1 MYIELSEEHRMLR
14 AAVRNYAEKEIA
26 PLVNDAEE
34 NEKFPVQIMSQLG
47 KLGYLCASHPAQ
59 YGGAEIGM
67 IGECI
72 VTEELSRVAVGIAS
86 ALTSQGGIST
96 VPILEHGTEE
106 QKQKYLVPAIS
117 GEMVAAFGL
126 TEPNAGSDAAAL
138 ETTARRKGDSYI
150 LNGTKLYITNG
161 TICDYVLVAAST
173 DRSKG
178 SRGISAFI
186 VDKGTPGFTA
196 TKMHKFCMRS
206 AETAELVFEDC
217 EIPVA
222 NLIGEEGKGF
232 SYVMECLDAGRIS
245 HAATSVG
252 LAQATYEACLDYV
265 QQREQ
270 FGQPIHKFQATG
282 FKVARMA
289 MEVEAAR
296 WLMYRAAW
304 LYDEGNRRLKE
315 ASMAKLFAS
324 EVVQRAT
331 GDAMQIHGA
340 VAIMSES
347 PIQRYFRDSRR
358 NTITEGTS
366 EIQQLVISRAI
377 GLR

>member
-14 AAVRNYAEKEIA
+14 AAVRDYAEKEIA

-34 NEKFPVQIMSQLG
+34 NEKFPVQIMGQLG

-106 QKQKYLVPAIS
+106 QKQKYLVPAIR

-126 TEPNAGSDAAAL
+126 TEPNAGSDAAAI
-138 ETTARRKGDSYI
+138 ETTARKKGDSYI

-186 VDKGTPGFTA
+186 VDKGTPGFSA

-217 EIPVA
+217 EIPAA
-222 NLIGEEGKGF
+222 NLIGEEGKG
-232 SYVMECLDAGRIS
+232 S
-245 HAATSVG
+245 HSATSVG
-252 LAQATYEACLDYV
+252 LAQAAYEASLDYV

-270 FGQPIHKFQATG
+270 FGQPIHKFQVTG

-289 MEVEAAR
+289 MEIEAAR

-304 LYDEGNRRLKE
+304 LYDEGNRRIKE

-324 EVVQRAT
+324 EVVQRVT
-331 GDAMQIHGA
+331 GDAMQLHGA
-340 VAIMSES
+340 VGIMTES
-347 PIQRYFRDSRR
+347 PVQRYFRDARR

>member
-1 MYIELSEEHRMLR
+1 MYVELSEEHRMLR
-14 AAVRNYAEKEIA
+14 AAVRDYAEKEIA

-34 NEKFPVQIMSQLG
+34 NEKFPVQIMDQLG

-86 ALTSQGGIST
+86 ALISQGGIST

-117 GEMVAAFGL
+117 GAMVAAFGL
-126 TEPNAGSDAAAL
+126 TEPNAGSDAAAI
-138 ETTARRKGDSYI
+138 ETTARKKGDSYI

-217 EIPVA
+217 EIPAA

-245 HAATSVG
+245 HSATSVG
-252 LAQATYEACLDYV
+252 LAQAAYEASLDYV

-289 MEVEAAR
+289 MEIEAAR

-304 LYDEGNRRLKE
+304 LYDEGNRRIKE

-324 EVVQRAT
+324 EVVQRVT
-331 GDAMQIHGA
+331 GDAMQLHGA
-340 VAIMSES
+340 VGIMTES
-347 PIQRYFRDSRR
+347 PVQRYFRDARR

>member
-1 MYIELSEEHRMLR
+1 MYVELSEEHRMLR
-14 AAVRNYAEKEIA
+14 AAVRDYAEKEIA

-34 NEKFPVQIMSQLG
+34 NEKFPVQIMDQLG

-86 ALTSQGGIST
+86 ALISQGGIST

-117 GEMVAAFGL
+117 GAMVAAFGL
-126 TEPNAGSDAAAL
+126 TEPNAGSDAAAI
-138 ETTARRKGDSYI
+138 ETTARKKGDSYI

-217 EIPVA
+217 EIPAA
-222 NLIGEEGKGF
+222 NLVGEEGKGF

-245 HAATSVG
+245 HSATSIG
-252 LAQATYEACLDYV
+252 LAQATYEASLDYV

-289 MEVEAAR
+289 MEIEAAR

-324 EVVQRAT
+324 EVVQRVT
-331 GDAMQIHGA
+331 GDAMQLHGA
-340 VAIMSES
+340 VAIMNES
-347 PIQRYFRDSRR
+347 PIQRYFRDARR